1 MIPRLLSLVL
11 GGVGGRRVVLV
22 GAAGSLLA
30 GCSLPQID
38 LGTRE
43 PIKVDINMRLD
54 VYQYDEGTKPGP
66 MATPTPVPSGDLA
79 TRREDRAADIQVFK
93 NSRLVGEGM
102 DGLLAI
108 LEEPNGEYGDFVRDT
123 VRAENADRMTVMK
136 ATAEKEKRSLA
147 EVQKEQAE
155 LWRNRSFS
163 GEYIQVKGDGGK
175 LAWNQKGE

>member
-1 MIPRLLSLVL
+1 MQDCGRLTL
-11 GGVGGRRVVLV
+11 GFVVAT
-22 GAAGSLLA
+22 GLA

-54 VYQYDEGTKPGP
+54 VYQYEEGSKPSP
-66 MATPTPVPSGDLA
+66 VATPTPVPSRDLA
-79 TRREDRAADIQVFK
+79 TRREDRAADVQVFK

-108 LEEPNGEYGDFVRDT
+108 LEETQGDYGDFVRDT
-123 VRAENADRMTVMK
+123 VRAENADRMTLMK
-136 ATAEKEKRSLA
+136 AAAESEKRSLT
-147 EVQKEQAE
+147 EVQARQAE

-163 GEYIQVKGDGGK
+163 GEYIQVKSDSGK
-175 LAWNQKGE
+175 PAWKQKEA